1 MHADTGRLKI
11 SNLKFSILNLR
22 VSAFIC
28 GFIFFAAI
36 AQAQPPR
43 EFSIDLWDW
52 TQPCRDL
59 PTYKRWAAD
68 MKSIGV
74 TRVEIS
80 VPWKVLEPKP
90 GEYDLSFIAD
100 RLAVA
105 KSLGL
110 GSRIRLNSYYGGA
123 TPAWYDGDF
132 WCDIN
137 GKAPKGTPRPV
148 SISDERFWKHFA
160 PLCTKIA
167 ATFRGEDIYFSPFL
181 GVHAE
186 LKWSDWWSYDDAT
199 LAKWRDAIKTRPAWL
214 RDVAGDAALP
224 DKPPIPPPTDGT
236 PDNSPVSKAWI
247 AYREQCWRDAVA
259 RFVAALRAGDPAAK
273 VSVPL
278 GESFRRESAQMS
290 NLDYFGLSRGADQIV
305 HSYDFFWHPKD
316 DPARAAAAVACF
328 RGITGVKNIAF
339 EFDGPAL
346 IGTLGYDV
354 QKELK
359 IADAVIAQ
367 GAGLK
372 AANYSYSTSLPSG
385 FPVLVS
391 FGQKNGPA
399 EAGQP
404 VAREKTVLLFLS
416 KWTNYCYR
424 EKTQWLNDAQLGA
437 WHMLTSHNLKV
448 RIICEDN
455 LDEDLSSYQGLYVA
469 FSPPELLPDSRG
481 DKLATLLTKMP
492 GVVELSQAPLARP
505 TTEPSRAEPVTD
517 QWLTLNYPL
526 AYHWTAG
533 DRESC
538 KELLDLCVRCLS
550 GSKR

>member
-1 MHADTGRLKI
+1 MPVPPI
-11 SNLKFSILNLR
+11 Q
-22 VSAFIC
+22 
-28 GFIFFAAI
+28 FAVLLLVCCTCY
-36 AQAQPPR
+36 AQPPR

-52 TQPCRDL
+52 TAPCRDL
-59 PTYKRWAAD
+59 PTFKRWAAD
-68 MKSIGV
+68 MRSIGV

-80 VPWKVLEPKP
+80 VPWNLLEAKK

-110 GSRIRLNSYYGGA
+110 SMRIRLNSYYAGA
-123 TPAWYDGDF
+123 TPPWYDGDF

-137 GKAPKGTPRPV
+137 GKAPEGTPRPV

-186 LKWSDWWSYDDAT
+186 VKWSDWWSYDDST
-199 LAKWRDAIKTRPAWL
+199 LAKWRVAIKTKPTWL
-214 RDVAGDAALP
+214 SDVAGDAALP

-247 AYREQCWRDAVA
+247 AFRELCWRESVA
-259 RFVAALRAGDPAAK
+259 RFVAALRAGDSAAK
-273 VSVPL
+273 ISVPL
-278 GESFRRESAQMS
+278 GESFRRESAAMS

-316 DPARAAAAVACF
+316 DPWHAAAAVACF
-328 RGITGVKNIAF
+328 RGITGVQNIAF

-346 IGTLGYDV
+346 IQNLGYDLE
-354 QKELK
+354 KELE

-372 AANYSYSTSLPSG
+372 AANYSYSTTLPSS
-385 FPVLVS
+385 FPVLVA
-391 FGQKNGPA
+391 FGQKRSGGPGSDFGELSRA
-399 EAGQP
+399 AGP
-404 VAREKTVLLFLS
+404 GSPESTVLLFLS

-437 WHMLTSHNLKV
+437 WRMLTSRGLNV

-455 LDEDLSSYQGLYVA
+455 LDEDLTAYQGLYVA
-469 FSPPELLPDSRG
+469 FSPPELMPFSRSEQLAALLPRLPS
-481 DKLATLLTKMP
+481 
-492 GVVELSQAPLARP
+492 VIELSEAPPARP
-505 TTEPSRAEPVTD
+505 TTAPARAAPVPD

-533 DRESC
+533 DPAEC
-538 KELLDLCVRCLS
+538 KDLLDLCVKLLS
-550 GSKR
+550 GSKP